1 MTSAHGSP
9 IAAEAES
16 LNRSR
21 ATNVPIPRGLVDA
34 VGQERK
40 VRIGSEA
47 QGNAGT
53 DSRAGCRFG
62 TSSSVLVPHSRYFL

>member
-21 ATNVPIPRGLVDA
+21 ATNVPIPSGLVDA

-40 VRIGSEA
+40 VRIGLQA
-47 QGNAGT
+47 AGQ
-53 DSRAGCRFG
+53 RR
-62 TSSSVLVPHSRYFL
+62 H